1 MKKYVFIFSFLF
13 VLLSMSCTV
22 DEQCRTN
29 KIVEMG
35 IGFYH
40 VVKNDS
46 TKIVTTTSLSIDSL
60 TIKGLKYD
68 SIAQNYVY
76 VDSNLFIKSKLTS
89 KIYLPLHKFKVESKY
104 EVTFNK
110 TKDTI
115 TVLHEN
121 ADQFLSLECGCIK
134 IHTID
139 TVLTTN
145 HFVDSIRIIN
155 HNVNTN
161 NAENIHLF
169 K

>member
-1 MKKYVFIFSFLF
+1 
-13 VLLSMSCTV
+13 MSCTV
-22 DEQCRTN
+22 DEQCRRN

-76 VDSNLFIKSKLTS
+76 VDSNLYIKSKLTS

>member
-1 MKKYVFIFSFLF
+1 
-13 VLLSMSCTV
+13 MSCTV
-22 DEQCRTN
+22 DEQCRRN

-76 VDSNLFIKSKLTS
+76 VDSNLYIKSKLTS

-104 EVTFNK
+104 EVTFNQ

>member
-1 MKKYVFIFSFLF
+1 
-13 VLLSMSCTV
+13 
-22 DEQCRTN
+22 
-29 KIVEMG
+29 MG
-35 IGFYH
+35 LYH
-40 VVKNDS
+40 VVKNQ
-46 TKIVTTTSLSIDSL
+46 TTAAVTTSALSIDSL

-104 EVTFNK
+104 EVTFNQ

-121 ADQFLSLECGCIK
+121 VDQFLSLECGCIK

-139 TVLTTN
+139 TALTTN